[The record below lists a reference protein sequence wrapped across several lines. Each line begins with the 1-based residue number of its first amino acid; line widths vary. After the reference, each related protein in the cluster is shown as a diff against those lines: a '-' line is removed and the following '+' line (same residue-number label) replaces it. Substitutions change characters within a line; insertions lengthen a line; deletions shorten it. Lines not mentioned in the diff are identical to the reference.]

1 MNKSL
6 YLTNIFF
13 NSTKIAIMKLL
24 KILQYVYLFFFV
36 AFLYDAITKWNAE
49 GESPYLSLGLA
60 ALALF
65 MFFFRKKYRKRF
77 EDRGKL

>member
-1 MNKSL
+1 
-6 YLTNIFF
+6 
-13 NSTKIAIMKLL
+13 MKLL

-36 AFLYDAITKWNAE
+36 AFLYDAIVNWNAE
-49 GESPYLSLGLA
+49 GKSPFLSLGLA

>member
-1 MNKSL
+1 
-6 YLTNIFF
+6 
-13 NSTKIAIMKLL
+13 MKLL

-36 AFLYDAITKWNAE
+36 AFLYDAITKWNVE

>member
-1 MNKSL
+1 M
-6 YLTNIFF
+6 
-13 NSTKIAIMKLL
+13 
-24 KILQYVYLFFFV
+24 KILQVLQYAYLVFAV
-36 AFLYDAITKWNAE
+36 LFLYDAISNWNVE
-49 GESPYLSLGLA
+49 GKNPYISLGLA

>member
-1 MNKSL
+1 
-6 YLTNIFF
+6 
-13 NSTKIAIMKLL
+13 MKLL

-36 AFLYDAITKWNAE
+36 AFLYDAIVNWNVE
-49 GESPYLSLGLA
+49 GKSPYLSLGLA